1 MDQAQ
6 IPNKAG
12 VPDLRNQKNDREH
25 RRVPPPDDKEQ
36 SDLFLQKAREIE
48 ADEQE
53 LASDQLLG
61 RAHS

>member
-12 VPDLRNQKNDREH
+12 VPDLRNQKNDRA
-25 RRVPPPDDKEQ
+25 RRQVPPPDDKEQ

-48 ADEQE
+48 SGEQE
-53 LASDQLLG
+53 LVFDQLLG
-61 RAHS
+61 RGHS